1 MFPVSLLQP
10 SPSPLCVCRE
20 PALTL
25 WPATRLI
32 FGQLED
38 DILTMRNDMERR
50 MQHVNQAY
58 RILTQDMDM
67 RRIDENRRCSIKT
80 TEGTSDS
87 SDTDGK
93 ENFQLTLDV
102 GHFSPDELTV
112 KTQGRRLIVM
122 GKHDKKRDNEDGS
135 YFHEYREWKRE
146 AELPEDVNPEQ
157 VVCSLSRDGHL
168 HIQAPRL
175 ALPTVPERPIPISI
189 NQEPTGVQ
197 EMPSDV
203 QNANGEGEK
212 QMD

>member
-1 MFPVSLLQP
+1 MTW
-10 SPSPLCVCRE
+10 R
-20 PALTL
+20 
-25 WPATRLI
+25 
-32 FGQLED
+32 G
-38 DILTMRNDMERR
+38 

-67 RRIDENRRCSIKT
+67 RRIDKNRRCSIKT

-87 SDTDGK
+87 SDTDVK

-112 KTQGRRLIVM
+112 KTQGRRLIVI
-122 GKHDKKRDNEDGS
+122 GKHDKKGHEDGS

-146 AELPEDVNPEQ
+146 AELPKMINPEQ

-175 ALPTVPERPIPISI
+175 ALPTIPERPIPII
-189 NQEPTGVQ
+189 MIQESLGTG
-197 EMPSDV
+197 
-203 QNANGEGEK
+203 NAI
-212 QMD
+212 